1 MKHPS
6 PPDPNSPPP
15 PAVPGSTRPFV
26 LVHMSMTADG
36 KIATANRA
44 IESFGSPR
52 DHDHLYE
59 IRATADAVICGARTV
74 SGGDY
79 DLGPGG
85 PTFQRQRL
93 RHGLAAFNLRIL
105 VSGQARLDPSTALF
119 QNTSSPTL
127 VLVTHSA
134 PARRV
139 RALRT
144 VATQVAAF
152 GDQHL
157 DFPAALHW
165 LHQQWGV
172 RRLACEGGATLND
185 ALFQA
190 RLVDE
195 LHLTTCPFIFGG
207 RLAPTLAEGL
217 GAPSLSQATRL
228 RLHRL
233 RRVRDEVFLVYQ
245 VIPPSPPTA

>member
-1 MKHPS
+1 MKHP
-6 PPDPNSPPP
+6 PPLAPRPPT
-15 PAVPGSTRPFV
+15 PASSTAALRPFV
-26 LVHMSMTADG
+26 LIHMSMTADG

-44 IESFGSPR
+44 IESFGSPQ
-52 DHDHLYE
+52 DQFHLHE
-59 IRATADAVICGARTV
+59 IRATADAVLCGARTV
-74 SGGDY
+74 SGSNY

-85 PTFQRQRL
+85 PQFQKRRL
-93 RHGLAAFNLRIL
+93 RRGLAEFNLRVL
-105 VSGQARLDPSTALF
+105 VSGQARLHPSTALF

-134 PARRV
+134 PTLHV
-139 RALRT
+139 RALRA
-144 VATQVAAF
+144 VATEVAAF
-152 GDQHL
+152 GDQQL
-157 DFPAALHW
+157 DLPAALHW

-172 RRLACEGGATLND
+172 RRLVCEGGATLND

-195 LHLTTCPFIFGG
+195 LHLTACPFVFGG

-217 GAPSLSQATRL
+217 AAPSLSQATRL

-233 RRVRDEVFLVYQ
+233 RRARNEAFLVYQ
-245 VIPPSPPTA
+245 VLPQPTPPP

>member
-1 MKHPS
+1 
-6 PPDPNSPPP
+6 
-15 PAVPGSTRPFV
+15 
-26 LVHMSMTADG
+26 MSMTADG

-44 IESFGSPR
+44 IESFGSP
-52 DHDHLYE
+52 HDQHHLLE
-59 IRATADAVICGARTV
+59 VRATADAVICGSRTV
-74 SGGDY
+74 SGTNY

-85 PTFQRQRL
+85 PLFQRRRL
-93 RHGLAAFNLRIL
+93 RRSLAESNLRIL

-134 PARRV
+134 PKRRV
-139 RALRT
+139 RALRA

-152 GDQHL
+152 GDQQL
-157 DFPAALHW
+157 DLPAALHW
-165 LHQQWGV
+165 IHQQWGV
-172 RRLACEGGATLND
+172 RRLVCEGGATLND

-207 RLAPTLAEGL
+207 RLAPTLAEGF

-228 RLHRL
+228 RLLRL
-233 RRVRDEVFLVYQ
+233 RRVQNEVFLVYQ
-245 VIPPSPPTA
+245 VLPLPTPNG